1 MSQTRSDLIDAKN
14 VLIRRRAN
22 TVDAAEMASLTDAIG
37 ELNDAIEQI
46 DSDALLQ
53 AAGVVARATDVLEG
67 VVASARMGPFDSFL
81 GDIQKSMSNLA
92 AHLGSMQASERL
104 SPAPLAA
111 AAAADPAPPGAGSA
125 VVPSP
130 APAAKP
136 SAPPPAAATATNPG
150 TGIPTPINS
159 TKFDVLRD
167 EYGGFFNRCT
177 LRPEF
182 AANVEF
188 YVSRLIKFKP
198 TYAAI
203 GAELGIPW
211 VFIGIVHGMEGG
223 FNFNTHLHNGDPLS
237 ARTVRVPAGRP
248 AGGQPPFTWLESARD
263 ALKLKKLDQIA
274 DWTLP
279 RILYQLEAYNGFGYR
294 PRGIPTP
301 YLWSFSNLYCAG
313 KFVADG
319 VFDPAAVSKQ
329 CGAAV
334 MLRTLQERGVV

>member
-1 MSQTRSDLIDAKN
+1 MSQTRSDLIVAKD
-14 VLIRRRAN
+14 VLIRRRAS
-22 TVDAAEMASLTDAIG
+22 TVDAAEKASLTDAIG
-37 ELNDAIEQI
+37 ELNDAIEAV
-46 DSDALLQ
+46 DAGALLQ

-67 VVASARMGPFDSFL
+67 VIASARMGPFDSFL
-81 GDIQKSMSNLA
+81 GDVQKSMSDLA
-92 AHLGSMQASERL
+92 AHLDSMQASERL

-111 AAAADPAPPGAGSA
+111 AAAAAPAAGGRAS
-125 VVPSP
+125 VVAPSP
-130 APAAKP
+130 APSATP
-136 SAPPPAAATATNPG
+136 SAPPPPAPAAASPG
-150 TGIPTPINS
+150 GGIPTPINS
-159 TKFDVLRD
+159 HKFNDLRD
-167 EYGGFFNRCT
+167 EYGDFFNRCA

-198 TYAAI
+198 TYAALT
-203 GAELGIPW
+203 AELGIPW

-248 AGGQPPFTWLESARD
+248 ADGQPPFTWLESARD
-263 ALKLKKLDQIA
+263 ALKLKKLDQVA

-301 YLWSFSNLYCAG
+301 YLWSFSNLYRAG

-319 VFDPAAVSKQ
+319 VFDPAAVSNQ